1 MDRCGFYSKGKRA
14 LASVKQKES
23 MSSFDLAAIVHELQD
38 VIIGSRLGN
47 IYQTGPTTFL
57 LAIQPDHK
65 LLIELGRRIH
75 LTKYVTKIPKYPSQ
89 FCMILRRHL
98 RRGII
103 NGVDMPGF
111 ERVIR
116 LTIASKEAAYTLVF
130 ELFSKGNVILLSDEE
145 AILYASSYRK
155 MRDRSIIRG
164 EVFQLPPP
172 RGKDPSRIQRQD
184 LDDLTAGKGS
194 IARALSRHLAI
205 GGVYP
210 EEILLRAQIDKDKPA
225 RRVERREVD
234 RIYKETTALVSSLS
248 RTPQP
253 HIVFAVDGAF
263 LDVVPVSLTLYRE
276 HAQKAYPTF
285 NEAADDYFTELHF
298 EATKGGVQDQMLQQV
313 AGQRRILT
321 QQRERLRDLEQT
333 ARENQRVGDVIYAHT
348 RELEALSR
356 FVLDT
361 RKNKTGST
369 ERLSE
374 VQTRATAF
382 LGTDVLKAID
392 FGRGVFTVELD
403 GFAFDV
409 SFRTS
414 VYANAA
420 RFYEDAKKAHEKI
433 QGVKEAIAKTEKRM
447 KVLAELEAQ
456 TEAGFDEPKRRRKR
470 RWFEKFHWMHSHDGV
485 LIIGGRDATSNE
497 LLLKKYTTPDDIVL
511 HADLPGAPFVVIKTE
526 GIPPSAQT
534 LEEAAQCAV
543 SYSRAWQG
551 GYTSLNAYWVTPDQ
565 VSKTAPSGEY
575 LTKGAFMIRGQKQY
589 LRNMALRLSIGVV
602 QTNDQWTVIG
612 GAPSAIQAHTPY
624 HIELIPGRQRSG
636 RLAQDVRRR
645 LANTAP
651 PEAKTEILKLPL
663 EEVQRFIPAG
673 GGELELR

>member
-1 MDRCGFYSKGKRA
+1 M
-14 LASVKQKES
+14 ASVKPKES
-23 MSSFDLAAIVHELQD
+23 MSSFDLAAIVRELQD
-38 VIIGSRLGN
+38 VIVGARLGN

-57 LAIQPDHK
+57 LAIQPDNK
-65 LLIELGRRIH
+65 LLIDLGRRIH

-116 LTIASKEAAYTLVF
+116 LTIASKEASYTLVF
-130 ELFSKGNVILLSDEE
+130 ELFSKGNVILLNDKEM
-145 AILYASSYRK
+145 ILYASSYRK
-155 MRDRSIIRG
+155 MRDRSILRG

-205 GGVYP
+205 GGIYP

-234 RIYKETTALVSSLS
+234 RIYRATTALVSSLS
-248 RTPQP
+248 RPPQP
-253 HIVFAVDGAF
+253 HIVCAVDGAF
-263 LDVVPVSLTLYRE
+263 LDVVPVPLALYRE
-276 HAQKAYPTF
+276 HARKPYPTF

-298 EATKGGVQDQMLQQV
+298 EATKGGVQDQMLQR
-313 AGQRRILT
+313 AEGQRRILT
-321 QQRERLRDLEQT
+321 QQRARLRELEQT
-333 ARENQRVGDVIYAHT
+333 ASENQRVGDVIYAHT

-356 FVLDT
+356 FVLDA
-361 RKNKTGST
+361 RKKKTGSAD
-369 ERLSE
+369 RLSA
-374 VQTRATAF
+374 VQTRAATV
-382 LGTDVLKAID
+382 LGTAILKAID
-392 FGRGVFTVELD
+392 FGRGVFTVEID
-403 GFAFDV
+403 GFTFDL

-420 RFYEDAKKAHEKI
+420 RFYEDAKKARERIH
-433 QGVKEAIAKTEKRM
+433 GVTEAIAKTEQTM
-447 KVLAELEAQ
+447 KVLEQLEAQ
-456 TEAGFDEPKRRRKR
+456 AEDGFEKPKRRRKR

-497 LLLKKYTTPDDIVL
+497 LLLKKYTATDDVVL

-526 GIPPSAQT
+526 GTPPSAQT

-575 LTKGAFMIRGQKQY
+575 LTKGAFMIRGRKHA
-589 LRNMALRLSIGVV
+589 LRDIALRLSIGVV
-602 QTNDQWTVIG
+602 HTNDQWTVIG

-624 HIELIPGRQRSG
+624 RVELVPGRQRSG

-645 LANTAP
+645 LADQVP